1 MTKEDDREWAE
12 IEKEIQT
19 IAVPR
24 AVSHEQQPGKA
35 RVLRDF
41 DHEKAR

>member
-19 IAVPR
+19 IANGHPKFSVR
-24 AVSHEQQPGKA
+24 YA
-35 RVLRDF
+35 RR
-41 DHEKAR
+41 R